1 MRHREKLTEVI
12 KREAAKYIAEN
23 ANRSP
28 LITVTDAIMPSK
40 TEKIKILVTVYPVE
54 KEEPALEFL
63 ERHRRDLYAT
73 LKERIR
79 ARALP
84 DIKFGIDGGEK
95 NRQRIDQISANM

>member
-1 MRHREKLTEVI
+1 MRHREKLAEAI

-40 TEKIKILVTVYPVE
+40 TEKIKILVTVYPE
-54 KEEPALEFL
+54 TREQAALEYL
-63 ERHRRDLYAT
+63 DRNRWDLYET

-79 ARALP
+79 SRALP
-84 DIKFGIDGGEK
+84 DIKFAIDGGEK
-95 NRQRIDQISANM
+95 NRQRIEQISANM